1 MSTAVPEI
9 WFKSQRAL
17 RTIVQALIVL
27 VPIVNGV
34 GLAVTNYL
42 EKQSDVVVAPVV
54 FAWLNGVVVATALIM
69 GLIAR
74 IMAVPGVNAVLSEI
88 GLGAVPKD
96 RIADGVALPDPKV
109 SSRSAYQAA
118 LDDRDDAAQ

>member
-42 EKQSDVVVAPVV
+42 ETQTDVVVAPVV

-74 IMAVPGVNAVLSEI
+74 IMAVPGVNAVLSNV
-88 GLGAVPKD
+88 GLGAVPKS
-96 RIADGVALPDPKV
+96 RIAGGVALPDPKV
-109 SSRSAYQAA
+109 STRSEYQDA
-118 LDDRDDAAQ
+118 LEYDEDDR